1 MVWTSLFGIVTLILL
16 ARALG
21 FAKAPVLADAAQ
33 ARRIAADALL
43 DFDAADAAL
52 ARDGRGAL
60 VSGRDGRVALVR
72 PFGDRWVVRV
82 VNGAAAVVTDDR
94 LKIAPDEAMFPP
106 VELEL
111 GTTASAWATKLG
123 TARAWP

>member
-33 ARRIAADALL
+33 ARQIAVDALH

-60 VSGRDGRVALVR
+60 VAGRDGRVALVR
-72 PFGDRWVVRV
+72 PFGDRWVVRE
-82 VNGAAAVVTDDR
+82 VNGAAAAVKDGR
-94 LKIAPDEAMFPP
+94 LRIAPDEAMFPAAD
-106 VELEL
+106 LEL
-111 GTTASAWATKLG
+111 GDAAATWAKKL
-123 TARAWP
+123 